1 MKKIL
6 SIFLVVAMLLT
17 TFSVYAKAYIPGD
30 LSGDGLV
37 DTRDIIMLRRD
48 LAGGYD
54 QIINPLAGDV
64 NADGLRD
71 TRDIILIRRY
81 LAGGYDV
88 ELLPGKVDD
97 SPIKV
102 TFYEGYGPYAYAFNE
117 IELLRDANGEVNIKD
132 SDIPKES
139 FPWLGY
145 KKSDYMPKTYEDYDG
160 KYEVEPDFYYI
171 DNGKFKPFD
180 DSVIITEDTDVY
192 WMYNEFSVNA
202 FGSAIVVRYDKN
214 SRMIDSTKTFLD
226 KAIAQLKTAKKTDL
240 PIYKELNG
248 MVLGAL
254 ESSELFNEDK
264 YIKTIKL
271 ELDFI
276 DALKETDTQS
286 INNVTNDNRDFEVIR
301 ENLKTIKDIHS
312 ELLTITFDAILDVE
326 SNSEIKAMVSLVGY
340 DVCEAI
346 FENVRNDYCNK
357 LKILISDVE
366 NKKITAGFIPSEI
379 KLPFNPIEDIFTPLF
394 DEAEEK
400 VIGELD
406 ESIRYNENPY
416 LQYLIEEQD
425 MFRELFNKDNTGYK
439 MNDII
444 AYAEFMVKFLIA
456 ADDAIC
462 WYDGIEGIDINA
474 IYDTIFAEMYTVNS
488 RIDEVLSDVNIA
500 ENIPDAVKK
509 TLECMKDIN
518 SIFLGVKRFL
528 KNDTNIQAELQALIE
543 SGELQSRIDEFKES
557 VAGQNFD
564 AKFID
569 DFVKMLE
576 NIAENGG
583 SDYKVPVTDIT
594 TIDKY
599 EVEIGDY
606 TFTMSRYFIF

>member
-6 SIFLVVAMLLT
+6 SIFLVTALLLANCV
-17 TFSVYAKAYIPGD
+17 VYGKAYTPGD
-30 LSGDGLV
+30 VSSDNVV

-54 QIINPLAGDV
+54 QVINPLAGDV

-97 SPIKV
+97 TPIKV
-102 TFYEGYGPYAYAFNE
+102 TFYEGYGPFAYAFEELELPRNE
-117 IELLRDANGEVNIKD
+117 NGEAIIKD

-145 KKSDYMPKTYEDYDG
+145 KKSDYMPKTYEDYNG

-171 DNGKFKPFD
+171 DNGEFKLFD

-192 WMYNEFSVNA
+192 WMYKELSVNA

-214 SRMIDSTKTFLD
+214 SRMQDSIKSFLD
-226 KAIAQLKTAKKTDL
+226 KMIAQLKAAKKTDL

-254 ESSELFNEDK
+254 ESSELFDEDK
-264 YIKTIKL
+264 YVKTINL

-276 DALKETDTQS
+276 DALKTESDV
-286 INNVTNDNRDFEVIR
+286 INGNGDIEVLP
-301 ENLKTIKDIHS
+301 ENLKTIKALRD
-312 ELLTITFDAILDVE
+312 ELLAITLDTVLE
-326 SNSEIKAMVSLVGY
+326 IENNSDMKAMVSVVGY
-340 DVCEAI
+340 DVCETI
-346 FENVRNDYCNK
+346 FNDVRNDYCNK

-366 NKKITAGFIPSEI
+366 KKKITSGYIPA
-379 KLPFNPIEDIFTPLF
+379 KFTLPFNPIEDIFTPLF

-400 VIGELD
+400 IISGTD

-425 MFRELFNKDNTGYK
+425 MFCELFNKDNTGYK

-444 AYAEFMVKFLIA
+444 AYTEFMVKLLIA
-456 ADDAIC
+456 ADDAAL
-462 WYDGIEGIDINA
+462 WYDGIEGIDIDT
-474 IYDTIFAEMYTVNS
+474 IYDTIFAEATLVNS
-488 RIDEVLSDVNIA
+488 RIDEVLSDANTA
-500 ENIPDAVKK
+500 NNIPNAVKK
-509 TLECMKDIN
+509 SLESMQDIN
-518 SIFLGVKRFL
+518 SIFLSLKRFF
-528 KNDTNIQAELQALIE
+528 KNDANFAEELKALIE
-543 SGELQSRIDEFKES
+543 SGELQAKLDEFKES
-557 VAGQNFD
+557 MAGQSFNE
-564 AKFID
+564 KFVD
-569 DFVKMLE
+569 DFIKMLE

-599 EVEIGDY
+599 EVKIGDY